1 MATLEIEVT
10 KTWQRIAQE
19 ADTVSL
25 ITSGSSAAIEVA
37 SGTDESAPAGA
48 GHLLSG
54 NARITGTDLGAG
66 AAVWVRVTPGDTQ
79 SSATLIASVS

>member
-54 NARITGTDLGAG
+54 NARITGTDLGTG
-66 AAVWVRVTPGDTQ
+66 AVWVRVTPGDVQ